1 MICTQLLTLR
11 TRLNFECVHLKLGK
25 IPLNKLQ
32 RPLIYHSQRFYDY
45 ISFSKKNGER
55 GQKSPPKPQMY
66 FLQKLSK
73 LNTFSV
79 RSVRLG
85 ALPALHVAPSAN
97 RPHAVD
103 VAVALTALPTLELP
117 SGAVG

>member
-1 MICTQLLTLR
+1 MIIFHFL
-11 TRLNFECVHLKLGK
+11 
-25 IPLNKLQ
+25 
-32 RPLIYHSQRFYDY
+32 
-45 ISFSKKNGER
+45 KKNGAR

-66 FLQKLSK
+66 FLQKLAK
-73 LNTFSV
+73 LNTVSV

-103 VAVALTALPTLELP
+103 VAVALTALPPLELP